1 MRPDGGSGEGGQYV
15 RRRVGVGLG
24 PGDMGAS
31 SKGVEVVGDR
41 GVIGERRGDEER
53 VIVRLWRGG
62 EDEEVERG
70 GYGNED
76 GDACFNHG
84 V

>member
-1 MRPDGGSGEGGQYV
+1 
-15 RRRVGVGLG
+15 
-24 PGDMGAS
+24 MGAS

-53 VIVRLWRGG
+53 VIVRFWRGG
-62 EDEEVERG
+62 EDEERERG

-76 GDACFNHG
+76 GDACFNH
-84 V
+84 